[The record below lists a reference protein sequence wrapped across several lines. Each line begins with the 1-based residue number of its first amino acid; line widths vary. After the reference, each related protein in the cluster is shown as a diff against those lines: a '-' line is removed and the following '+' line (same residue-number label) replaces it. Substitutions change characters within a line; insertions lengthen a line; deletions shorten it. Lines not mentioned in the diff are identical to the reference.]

1 MNNYNIVDE
10 LKKIKTEMTDNRKN
24 NLQELSR
31 KLKKKS
37 AKLHPNKTTTNKTEE
52 FIKTKKIR
60 NKINNLKN
68 NPTNDKI
75 NELIN
80 ELTTNKQTTTNKI
93 LKTMNKSVKVISM
106 FGLLK
111 NNILSIIGLI
121 ISVIIIVYLHIG
133 AYKDQ
138 ILLKPYINTISI
150 GYLLKSI
157 IILLVVFLKFKNK
170 NNISSLLN
178 LLFFGFI
185 MIYSIYYF
193 LQDVGD
199 SITEVV
205 FRDALYILA
214 VIIVISTY
222 QFLHGG
228 NILMSFFTQ
237 IIMIIFLGGYI
248 IYKLPKYCDTIEH
261 PTGGLTMASILSY
274 LPLLIIFLIWYENKF
289 YCIDGS
295 NIVPVKTISSN
306 IIIYT
311 IIYYILIIGI
321 FFGYMIFTKK
331 ITEKEDWITFLRD
344 YTTWINS
351 NSLILLLPLFFPAY
365 LFWKSNNKYLLYAIL
380 IVLAVIFTT
389 LVIDNNIKIFS

>member
-1 MNNYNIVDE
+1 
-10 LKKIKTEMTDNRKN
+10 
-24 NLQELSR
+24 
-31 KLKKKS
+31 
-37 AKLHPNKTTTNKTEE
+37 
-52 FIKTKKIR
+52 
-60 NKINNLKN
+60 
-68 NPTNDKI
+68 
-75 NELIN
+75 
-80 ELTTNKQTTTNKI
+80 
-93 LKTMNKSVKVISM
+93 
-106 FGLLK
+106 
-111 NNILSIIGLI
+111 
-121 ISVIIIVYLHIG
+121 
-133 AYKDQ
+133 
-138 ILLKPYINTISI
+138 
-150 GYLLKSI
+150 
-157 IILLVVFLKFKNK
+157 
-170 NNISSLLN
+170 
-178 LLFFGFI
+178 
-185 MIYSIYYF
+185 
-193 LQDVGD
+193 
-199 SITEVV
+199 
-205 FRDALYILA
+205 
-214 VIIVISTY
+214 
-222 QFLHGG
+222 
-228 NILMSFFTQ
+228 
-237 IIMIIFLGGYI
+237 MIIFLGGYI

-344 YTTWINS
+344 YTTWVNS

>member
-52 FIKTKKIR
+52 FIKTKNIR
-60 NKINNLKN
+60 NKINSLKN

-80 ELTTNKQTTTNKI
+80 ELTSNKQTTTNKI
-93 LKTMNKSVKVISM
+93 LKTISM

-133 AYKDQ
+133 VYKDQ

-150 GYLLKSI
+150 SYLLKSI

-237 IIMIIFLGGYI
+237 IIMIVFLGGYI

-295 NIVPVKTISSN
+295 NIIPVKTISSN

-344 YTTWINS
+344 YTTWVNS